1 MSQINVNTIKNKAGT
16 GAPNFPSGATVTGI
30 ATATSFSGGGNAITG
45 INASNISSG
54 TIDAA
59 RVPTLNQSTTGTS
72 ALAQGLSGNPNINI
86 GTLNASGTI
95 SGIAATFTGNVSVGG
110 TLTYDD
116 VTNVDSVGLITARN
130 GVHVTAGVSTF
141 ANSIDGASYEGNFVL
156 DSYLFG

>member
-59 RVPTLNQSTTGTS
+59 RVPILNQSTTGTS
-72 ALAQGLSGNPNINI
+72 ALAQGLTGNPNINI
-86 GTLNASGTI
+86 GTI
-95 SGIAATFTGNVSVGG
+95 SGVSGSFTGNVSVGG

>member
-1 MSQINVNTIKNKAGT
+1 MSQINVNTIKDKTGT
-16 GAPNFPSGATVTGI
+16 GAPNFPTGATVTGVV
-30 ATATSFSGGGNAITG
+30 TATSFAGNVTGNVTGALTGNATSSDSCSG
-45 INASNISSG
+45 NSATASNLTGTPNITVG
-54 TIDAA
+54 TIGCGS
-59 RVPTLNQSTTGTS
+59 VTGTTGTFS
-72 ALAQGLSGNPNINI
+72 
-86 GTLNASGTI
+86 
-95 SGIAATFTGNVSVGG
+95 GNVSVGG

>member
-1 MSQINVNTIKNKAGT
+1 MSQINVNTIKNKSGT
-16 GAPNFPSGATVTGI
+16 GAPNFPTGATVTGVV
-30 ATATSFSGGGNAITG
+30 TATSFAGNVIGNVTGALTGNATTSDSCSG
-45 INASNISSG
+45 NSATASN
-54 TIDAA
+54 
-59 RVPTLNQSTTGTS
+59 LTGT
-72 ALAQGLSGNPNINI
+72 PNISI
-86 GTLNASGTI
+86 GTLGATGALTGTTASF
-95 SGIAATFTGNVSVGG
+95 SGNVSIGG